1 MRSIV
6 KALVLIFFVTIGS
19 VIFTKQ
25 ASAQQSDVSFQVFYD
40 QLSPYGEWVNY
51 PNYGFV
57 WIPDAGPDFV
67 PYSTQGHWI
76 LTDYGWTWM
85 SDYSWGW
92 APFHNGRWD
101 YDQYYGWLWIP
112 GNEWGPAWVSWRR
125 ADGYYGWAPMEPGI
139 TLHASFGRAYDSH
152 NDHWIFVRDRDI
164 DRSDIGHYYIGRT
177 DQSRIIMRSSVI
189 SNTYS
194 DSRRHTT
201 YAAGPARADFQKV
214 TGRQVKPVTIGEN
227 DRPGQNMSNGH
238 MMVYRPVV
246 VKSNDRESKPAPSRV
261 TNLKDVKQPSERNV
275 TNSQGNTDSKNNIRS
290 DRQPNTAKPATS
302 PRNNLNNN
310 SGASQKST
318 PSQNMKT
325 GNQPVNAGSQRTR
338 TQDNNT
344 GRETVNPNTPKQVN
358 PTPAQ
363 NNGRDQQPNNMRS
376 VNATPPQNI
385 RKDQQPNNVRPTNT
399 TPAQDIKREPQPNNI
414 KPQNSN
420 PPQNVKQELQPNNV
434 KPANTNSSQKNGR
447 ERQLNTSRS
456 SAKDK
461 KDLQKKTNNT
471 EDIKKNE

>member
-1 MRSIV
+1 
-6 KALVLIFFVTIGS
+6 
-19 VIFTKQ
+19 
-25 ASAQQSDVSFQVFYD
+25 
-40 QLSPYGEWVNY
+40 
-51 PNYGFV
+51 
-57 WIPDAGPDFV
+57 
-67 PYSTQGHWI
+67 
-76 LTDYGWTWM
+76 
-85 SDYSWGW
+85 
-92 APFHNGRWD
+92 
-101 YDQYYGWLWIP
+101 
-112 GNEWGPAWVSWRR
+112 
-125 ADGYYGWAPMEPGI
+125 MEPGI
-139 TLHASFGRAYDSH
+139 TLRASFGRAYDSH

-194 DSRRHTT
+194 DNRRHTT

-214 TGRQVKPVTIGEN
+214 TGRQVKPVSISEN
-227 DRPGQNMSNGH
+227 DRPGQNISNGH
-238 MMVYRPVV
+238 MTVYRPVV

-275 TNSQGNTDSKNNIRS
+275 TNSQVNTDSKNNIRS
-290 DRQPNTAKPATS
+290 DRQPNTANPAAN
-302 PRNNLNNN
+302 PRNNVNNN
-310 SGASQKST
+310 PRTLPQKSI

-325 GNQPVNAGSQRTR
+325 GNQPANVRSQQTR

-344 GRETVNPNTPKQVN
+344 RKETVNPNTPKPAN
-358 PTPAQ
+358 TTPAQ
-363 NNGRDQQPNNMRS
+363 NNVRDQQPNNVRS

-385 RKDQQPNNVRPTNT
+385 RRDQQPNNVKPANT

-414 KPQNSN
+414 KSQNSN
-420 PPQNVKQELQPNNV
+420 PPQNVRKELQPNNI
-434 KPANTNSSQKNGR
+434 KSTNTNSSQKNGR
-447 ERQLNTSRS
+447 ERQSNTSRS

>member
-1 MRSIV
+1 
-6 KALVLIFFVTIGS
+6 
-19 VIFTKQ
+19 
-25 ASAQQSDVSFQVFYD
+25 
-40 QLSPYGEWVNY
+40 
-51 PNYGFV
+51 
-57 WIPDAGPDFV
+57 
-67 PYSTQGHWI
+67 
-76 LTDYGWTWM
+76 M

-92 APFHNGRWD
+92 APFHYGRWD

-139 TLHASFGRAYDSH
+139 TLRASFGRAYDSH

-164 DRSDIGHYYIGRT
+164 DRSDIGRYYIGRT

-194 DSRRHTT
+194 DNRRHTT

-214 TGRQVKPVTIGEN
+214 TGRQVKPVSISEN
-227 DRPGQNMSNGH
+227 DRPGQNISNGN
-238 MMVYRPVV
+238 MKVYRPVV
-246 VKSNDRESKPAPSRV
+246 VKSNERDSKPAPSRV

-290 DRQPNTAKPATS
+290 DRQPNTANPATN
-302 PRNNLNNN
+302 PRNNVNNN
-310 SGASQKST
+310 SRTIPQKPT

-325 GNQPVNAGSQRTR
+325 GNQPANVA
-338 TQDNNT
+338 
-344 GRETVNPNTPKQVN
+344 PNTPKPAN
-358 PTPAQ
+358 TSPAQ
-363 NNGRDQQPNNMRS
+363 NKARGQQPNNVRQ

-385 RKDQQPNNVRPTNT
+385 RRDQQPNNVRPANS

-414 KPQNSN
+414 KSQNSN
-420 PPQNVKQELQPNNV
+420 PPQNVRKELQPNNV
-434 KPANTNSSQKNGR
+434 KSTNTNSSQKNGR
-447 ERQLNTSRS
+447 EKQSNTTRS

-461 KDLQKKTNNT
+461 RDLQKKTNNT
-471 EDIKKNE
+471 DDVKKNE